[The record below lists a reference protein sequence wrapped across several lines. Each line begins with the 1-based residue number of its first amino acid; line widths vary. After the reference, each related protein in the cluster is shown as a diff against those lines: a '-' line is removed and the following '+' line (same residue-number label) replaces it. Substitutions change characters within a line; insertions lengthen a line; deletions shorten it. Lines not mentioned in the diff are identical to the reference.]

1 LAHQLKDPNE
11 KVVYVG
17 DSRVVKKDS
26 VNVPADYSA
35 YPGKSEQFIPNF
47 LLKEWLVGSVVM
59 VGFMCLVL
67 SEMAPLGYPADPN
80 NTHFIP
86 MPDWYF
92 LFLYQVLKYNYF
104 SGDYVVLGTVGISG
118 LAFGALFLVP
128 FLDTGKDRHF
138 LKRPITSA
146 IMLLSL
152 VATIYLTHVSWSH
165 YQFELK
171 DKNITPE
178 NIVRAQE
185 LEEKAKSGETS
196 SSGTKQAEV
205 SMVDPNGAG
214 AKIIAKL
221 SCVSCHGTDLK
232 GNASAGVPA
241 LLGVGDQLSQ
251 DEIAG
256 ILKNGKGDGK
266 MPAGQA
272 DSLSKAD
279 FDTLT
284 AWLAS
289 QKKS

>member
-1 LAHQLKDPNE
+1 MAHQLKDPNE
-11 KVVYVG
+11 KVIYVG
-17 DSRVVKKDS
+17 DSRVIKKDN

-67 SEMAPLGYPADPN
+67 SEAAPLGYPADPN
-80 NTHFIP
+80 NTNFIP

-128 FLDTGKDRHF
+128 FLDTGKERRWY
-138 LKRPITSA
+138 KRPITSA
-146 IMLLSL
+146 IMIVSL
-152 VATIYLTHVSWSH
+152 IATIYLTKVSWDH
-165 YQFELK
+165 YQHELK
-171 DKNITPE
+171 LKNITPE
-178 NIVRAQE
+178 HIVREIE

-196 SSGTKQAEV
+196 SGGDKKDVEV
-205 SMVDPNGAG
+205 SIVDPQGDG
-214 AKIIAKL
+214 AKIYAKL

-232 GNASAGVPA
+232 GNTSAGIPA
-241 LLGVGDQLSQ
+241 LLGVGDMLTQ

-256 ILKNGKGDGK
+256 ILKNGKNA

-272 DSLSKAD
+272 DSLSKEE

-284 AWLAS
+284 AWLAA